1 MLAEMRNPRLEFD
14 GVVRLT
20 RIGTGYLIFTLV
32 IGFAAINTGNNSLYI
47 GLAFMLGGLIV
58 SGVASK
64 GGLSRIE
71 VEFVSIDEAWAGRSA
86 HGILSATNSS
96 RIWNVRDVLL
106 ISDELEEPLLFPL
119 IQRGATIQREA
130 RFLFRRRG
138 RLQFKTASL
147 YTRYPF
153 GIFLKKRKV
162 SFVGQAIVYP
172 GLLEPPL
179 ELRTADILAGEKG
192 RTERLGPGSEIHAF
206 REYIRGDS
214 LKQVHWKKS
223 ASVGRWIIKQTE
235 TESAQTIEV
244 AVDTVLPPGAT
255 EDEFERMISEAATY
269 LHHAISNRLE
279 VVLHTPGGTIR
290 GGGDAARRPI
300 FEALALLEPAGE
312 GWGRWTDPQTVVFS
326 LRRSIE
332 PLTA

>member
-1 MLAEMRNPRLEFD
+1 MRKKSPEFN

-20 RIGTGYLIFTLV
+20 RIGTGYLAFTLV

-47 GLAFMLGGLIV
+47 GLAFMLGGLLI
-58 SGVASK
+58 SGLASK
-64 GGLSRIE
+64 GGLKRIE
-71 VEFVSIDEAWAGRSA
+71 VEFVSVDEAWAGRPA
-86 HGILSATNSS
+86 HGILRATNSS

-106 ISDELEEPLLFPL
+106 ISDELEKPLLLPL
-119 IQRGATIQREA
+119 LQRGDTIQREA

-153 GIFLKKRKV
+153 GLFNKKRRV
-162 SFVGQAIVYP
+162 SFVGEAIVYP
-172 GLLEPPL
+172 ALLEPPL
-179 ELRTADILAGEKG
+179 ELLTADVLAGEME

-223 ASVGRWIIKQTE
+223 ASVGRWIMKQTE
-235 TESAQTIEV
+235 TESTQTIEV
-244 AVDTVLPPGAT
+244 AVDTVMPPGAT
-255 EDEFERMISEAATY
+255 EEEFERMISEAATY
-269 LHHAISNRLE
+269 LDLAIARRLE
-279 VVLHTPGGTIR
+279 VVLHTPAGTIR

-312 GWGRWTDPQTVVFS
+312 GWGRWSDPQTVVFS
-326 LRRSIE
+326 LRRSSE
-332 PLTA
+332 SLTA

>member
-1 MLAEMRNPRLEFD
+1 MGNRSPEFK

-20 RIGTGYLIFTLV
+20 RIGMGYLAFTLV

-47 GLAFMLGGLIV
+47 GLAFMLGGLII

-64 GGLSRIE
+64 GGLKRIE
-71 VEFVSIDEAWAGRSA
+71 VEFVSVDEAWAGRPA
-86 HGILSATNSS
+86 VGILRATNSS

-119 IQRGATIQREA
+119 IPRGTTIQREA
-130 RFLFRRRG
+130 GFLFRRRG

-153 GIFLKKRKV
+153 GLFLKKRRV
-162 SFVGQAIVYP
+162 SFVGEAIVYP
-172 GLLEPPL
+172 GLLDPPL
-179 ELRTADILAGEKG
+179 ELLTADVLAGEKG
-192 RTERLGPGSEIHAF
+192 RTERIGPGSEVHAF

-214 LKQVHWKKS
+214 LRQVHWKKS
-223 ASVGRWIIKQTE
+223 ASIGRWIMKQTE
-235 TESAQTIEV
+235 TESTQTIEV
-244 AVDTVLPPGAT
+244 AVDTVMPPGAT
-255 EDEFERMISEAATY
+255 EEEFEQMISEAATY
-269 LHHAISNRLE
+269 LHHAISSRLE
-279 VVLHTPGGTIR
+279 VVLHTPAGTIR

-326 LRRSIE
+326 LRKSNE

>member
-1 MLAEMRNPRLEFD
+1 MRNHSPEFD

-20 RIGTGYLIFTLV
+20 RIGTGYLIFTMV

-64 GGLSRIE
+64 GGLNRIE
-71 VEFVSIDEAWAGRSA
+71 VEFVNVDEAWAGKPA
-86 HGILSATNSS
+86 VGILRATNDS

-106 ISDELEEPLLFPL
+106 ISDELESPLLFPL
-119 IQRGATIQREA
+119 LERGATIQREA

-138 RLQFKTASL
+138 RVQFKRASL

-153 GIFLKKRKV
+153 GLFLKKRSV

-172 GLLEPPL
+172 GLLDPPL
-179 ELRTADILAGEKG
+179 ELLTADILTGEKG

-223 ASVGRWIIKQTE
+223 ASVGRWIMKQTE
-235 TESAQTIEV
+235 TESTQTIEV
-244 AVDTVLPPGAT
+244 AVDTVMPTGAT
-255 EDEFERMISEAATY
+255 EQEFERMISEAATY
-269 LHHAISNRLE
+269 LDHAITNHLE
-279 VVLHTPGGTIR
+279 VVLHTPAGTIR

-326 LRRSIE
+326 LRRSNE